1 MSDIKFNE
9 EKVTNSLI
17 NIVIESWRF
26 SKIFERVLTKLDAG
40 DRSRYEGQYKWY
52 VKKLQESLN
61 EADLKLVNLE
71 GQNYEPGVAAT
82 AININDF
89 DSDDSLAIEQ
99 MLEPIIMGPE
109 GILRHGT
116 VILRKI

>member
-1 MSDIKFNE
+1 MSDLTNKE

-26 SKIFERVLTKLDAG
+26 SKLFERVISKLDAG
-40 DRSRYEGQYKWY
+40 DRSRYVSQYQWY
-52 VKKLQESLN
+52 VKKLNESLN

-82 AININDF
+82 ALNINDF
-89 DSDDSLAIEQ
+89 DSDDSLEIEQ
-99 MLEPIIMGPE
+99 MLEPIIMGSE

-116 VILRKI
+116 VILRKL